1 MRVLLINPPIYDF
14 TAFDYWLRPYGL
26 LRVAGRLEHACDL
39 SYFDFLI
46 PRRQDAWGRGRF
58 PEEPAAKPRAFHDL
72 TRNYHRFGRARDEF
86 REYLRAAHFD
96 VALIQTGMTY
106 WYPGIEEVIG
116 DLRGWA
122 PGAKIALGGVYA
134 SLCGEHAQSLGAD
147 LVIRGDDLEPLRRWL
162 PLADRA
168 LPYYRPV
175 MGRVSAIKLTDGC
188 PCRCTYC
195 AVPLL
200 HPGWHARPV
209 EECLEE
215 ARGLAHA
222 GVEHVAFYDDALL
235 FHAENT
241 LIPFLE
247 GVVRERLPLS
257 FYTPNALHVR
267 MLTPEIARLMVRA
280 GCRSFSLGFESASED
295 WLARTGGKGSPG
307 DFAAAMASLRDAG
320 AESVVA
326 YIILGHPDDDVQAV
340 ESSMRLAHRMGA
352 RIMLSEFSPVPG
364 TVDGER
370 SRPWADLPE
379 PLSHNKTAF
388 TLRRLGKERVET
400 LKSLCRSLNETLGP
414 A

>member
-1 MRVLLINPPIYDF
+1 MRVLLVNPPIYDF

-26 LRVAGRLEHACDL
+26 LRAAGRLEHACEI
-39 SYFDFLI
+39 SFFDFLV

-58 PEEPAAKPRAFHDL
+58 PAEPAAKPHAFRDL
-72 TRNYHRFGRARDEF
+72 ARKYRRFGRSRDEF
-86 REYLRAAHFD
+86 RECLGGGHFD
-96 VALIQTGMTY
+96 AALIQTGMTY
-106 WYPGIEEVIG
+106 WYLGVEEVIG
-116 DLRGWA
+116 DLRALA
-122 PGAKIALGGVYA
+122 PDAKIVLGGIYA
-134 SLCGEHAQSLGAD
+134 SLCGEHAQGLGAD
-147 LVIRGDDLEPLRRWL
+147 LVIHGDNLEPLRRWL
-162 PLADRA
+162 PLAERA
-168 LPYYRPV
+168 LPYYRSE
-175 MGRVSAIKLTDGC
+175 MGKVTAIKLSDGC

-200 HPGWHARPV
+200 YPGWHARPV

-215 ARGLAHA
+215 ARRLARA
-222 GVEHVAFYDDALL
+222 GVEHIAFYDDALL
-235 FHAENT
+235 FHAEQA

-247 GVVRERLPLS
+247 GVVRERLPLH

-295 WLARTGGKGSPG
+295 WLERTGGKGSP
-307 DFAAAMASLRDAG
+307 DEFAAAMENLRRAG
-320 AESVVA
+320 AESIIA

-340 ESSMRLAHRMGA
+340 ESSMQLAHRMGA
-352 RIMLSEFSPVPG
+352 RIMLSEFAPVPG

-370 SRPWADLPE
+370 SRPWADLSE

-400 LKSLCRSLNETLGP
+400 LKSLCHRLNE
-414 A
+414 AANSA